1 MITKIKEIQQFGIYQ
16 NFLWNSNP
24 DLKPFNK
31 KNIIYGWN
39 YAGKTTL
46 SRIFSSIE
54 QKAIHPKY
62 QSAKFKIIIDG
73 NEFNE
78 TTLNLITTNIRVFNA
93 EYIQKNLKW
102 DNNEALDAIA
112 FDIGE
117 NIEIRNKIE
126 KNIQRVEN
134 ITGSNTQRGRKDTYK
149 LLQENFNTFENSK
162 FTDAA
167 RHIKNDIFESAIE
180 FNKSH
185 FKRIIDEI
193 KQNIAA
199 NLISDEEEIRTLKK
213 LAVAKNDKIPLN
225 TINHELAY
233 FELHKQVNEL
243 LATIPPKEEVIDIL
257 EQQKALY
264 SWAKDGYTIHNQENL
279 HTCSFCGNEITDERF
294 KQLMNY
300 FSNQSGILRNSILT
314 LKTKIQQ
321 EILSIK
327 TIQLPK
333 SKNDLLEKHQVA
345 FETKVQ
351 ELKDFQEKYIDA
363 LNHLIADLEHKE
375 NGNIFNSLQATV
387 QNNEI
392 QTLYDV
398 WKASL
403 NEIIVDHNTF
413 LANFEAE
420 QNHARNRLK
429 KHLVA
434 DFLIRENYIIAEK
447 QNTFASKCLQKFDA
461 IVSSLKTENNQF
473 EAELKSIAAGREEL
487 NKFIKAFLNREDI
500 SIEVTP
506 DDKFIL
512 KRGSVSADNLSE
524 GEKTAI
530 SFAYFLT
537 TLESLHREN
546 KLIETIVFID
556 DPISS
561 LDANHIA
568 HIYSLINS
576 FFFRKGENSDNPDQV
591 VECFK
596 QLFISTHNFEFFSFL
611 KDSSQINKKVPK
623 KNPTSW
629 CEYYFIKRISNNN
642 SSIHPLP
649 KSLKRKSEYTYL
661 FDILHTFH
669 NNGCPMDSDH
679 AILIPNALRRFF
691 EMYTLIKLPDS
702 TDEIDNR
709 LTILMG
715 GQHNLKLLHHF
726 SHFTT
731 FEKIMR
737 HDELL
742 MILPDAVDEL
752 MTLLS
757 TDTIHFEA
765 LKRAVNQ

>member
-1 MITKIKEIQQFGIYQ
+1 MITQIKEIQQFGIYQ
-16 NFLWNSNP
+16 NFQWNSNP

-54 QKAIHPKY
+54 QKAIHPTY
-62 QSAKFKIIIDG
+62 QNGKFKIIIDG
-73 NEFNE
+73 IEFSE
-78 TTLNLITTNIRVFNA
+78 TTLNHITTNIRVFNA

-117 NIEIRNKIE
+117 NIEIRSKIE
-126 KNIQRVEN
+126 KNIQKIESIN
-134 ITGSNTQRGRKDTYK
+134 GSSTQRGRKDRYK
-149 LLQENFNTFENSK
+149 LLQENFNIFENSK

-167 RHIKNDIFESAIE
+167 RQIKNNIFESAIE

-185 FKRIIDEI
+185 FKRIMDEI
-193 KQNIAA
+193 KENIAA

-213 LAVAKNDKIPLN
+213 LAVAKNDKIELN

-257 EQQKALY
+257 ERHKALY

-279 HTCSFCGNEITDERF
+279 HTCSFCGNEITDERL

-300 FSNQSGILRNSILT
+300 FSNQSGILRNSILA

-351 ELKDFQEKYIDA
+351 ELKGFQEKYINA

-375 NGNIFNSLQATV
+375 NGNIFNFLQVTV
-387 QNNEI
+387 HNNEI
-392 QTLYDV
+392 QTLFDL

-403 NEIIVDHNTF
+403 NEIIIDHNTF
-413 LANFEAE
+413 LANFEVE
-420 QNHARNRLK
+420 QNDARNRLK

-434 DFLIRENYIIAEK
+434 DFLIRENYIIFEK
-447 QNTFASKCLQKFDA
+447 RNMFALKCLQKFDA
-461 IVSSLKTENNQF
+461 IIARLRTENNQF
-473 EAELKSIAAGREEL
+473 EAQLKSIAAGRNEL

-500 SIEVTP
+500 SIEVTS

-512 KRGSVSADNLSE
+512 KRGLVRAENLSE

-576 FFFRKGENSDNPDQV
+576 FFFRKGENSDNADQV

-623 KNPTSW
+623 KNPISW

-642 SSIHPLP
+642 SSFHPLP
-649 KSLKRKSEYTYL
+649 KSLKRKSEYIYL